1 MSARRAFSFS
11 SGAAIVIGM
20 DQISA
25 DHLLPD
31 ELAALMHFYAE
42 AGVNWLGED
51 APIDRFAEFVALT
64 NAKVQARS
72 APAGLQQPQQIST
85 ERANRR
91 PERAEARPAAAQ
103 AVAIPDA
110 EAVEAAVRLA
120 AAVQTPEALIEA
132 VSGFGGCNLRNSAR
146 NTVFA
151 GGDPTARIAIIGG
164 VPSADDDRE
173 GAPFSG
179 PAGVML
185 SRMLAGI
192 ELDPAGVLLFN
203 LIPWRTP
210 GDRAPTVRE
219 VEICLPFGLRL
230 LELTRPQAVL
240 VLGNFPVRVL
250 SRAAKGSIHSL
261 RGKWFEIADGM
272 RGLAT
277 FHPQEMITA
286 PTCKGLA
293 WQDILRFRAEMS
305 APRSD
310 IGA

>member
-1 MSARRAFSFS
+1 MSAKRTFPFRP
-11 SGAAIVIGM
+11 GAAILIRM
-20 DQISA
+20 DQIPA
-25 DHLLPD
+25 DQLLPD

-42 AGVNWLGED
+42 AGVSWLGED
-51 APIDRFAEFVALT
+51 EPIDRFAEFVAF
-64 NAKVQARS
+64 NSSRNQAR
-72 APAGLQQPQQIST
+72 AVPAALEQPQASA
-85 ERANRR
+85 ERPNRK
-91 PERAEARPAAAQ
+91 PERTEARPAAPPAM
-103 AVAIPDA
+103 AIPDA

-120 AAVQTPEALIEA
+120 AEAPSPQALIEA

-146 NTVFA
+146 NAVFA
-151 GGDPTARIAIIGG
+151 GGNLAARIAVIGG

-179 PAGVML
+179 PAGAML

-192 ELDPAGVLLFN
+192 GLDSADVLTFN

-250 SRAAKGSIHSL
+250 SHAAKGSIHSL
-261 RGKWFEIADGM
+261 RGKWFDIAGVPA
-272 RGLAT
+272 LAT
-277 FHPQEMITA
+277 FHPQEMVTA

-293 WQDILRFRAEMS
+293 WQDILRFRAEMD
-305 APRSD
+305 APKP
-310 IGA
+310 

>member
-1 MSARRAFSFS
+1 MA
-11 SGAAIVIGM
+11 GM
-20 DQISA
+20 VQIPADQ
-25 DHLLPD
+25 LLPD

-42 AGVNWLGED
+42 AGVGWLGED
-51 APIDRFAEFVALT
+51 EPIDRFAEFVALSS
-64 NAKVQARS
+64 ARNQPRT
-72 APAGLQQPQQIST
+72 APAALEQPQRTST
-85 ERANRR
+85 ERASGR
-91 PERAEARPAAAQ
+91 PERVEARPAAPP

-120 AAVQTPEALIEA
+120 AAASSAEALIDA

-151 GGDPTARIAIIGG
+151 AGDLAARIAIIGG

-173 GAPFSG
+173 GTPFAG

-192 ELDPAGVLLFN
+192 GLDSAGVVSFN

-219 VEICLPFGLRL
+219 VEICLPFGMRL
-230 LELTRPQAVL
+230 LELMRPQAVL

-250 SRAAKGSIHSL
+250 SKAAKGSIHSL
-261 RGKWFEIADGM
+261 RGKWFDIGGVP
-272 RGLAT
+272 GLAT
-277 FHPQEMITA
+277 FHPQEMMTA

-293 WQDILRFRAEMS
+293 WQDILRFRAEMD
-305 APRSD
+305 APQL
-310 IGA
+310 

>member
-1 MSARRAFSFS
+1 
-11 SGAAIVIGM
+11 M
-20 DQISA
+20 DQIPA
-25 DHLLPD
+25 DQLLPD

-42 AGVNWLGED
+42 AGVGWLGED
-51 APIDRFAEFVALT
+51 EPIDRFAEFVALSS
-64 NAKVQARS
+64 AKKEART
-72 APAGLQQPQQIST
+72 APAALEQPQQASA
-85 ERANRR
+85 ERPSRR
-91 PERAEARPAAAQ
+91 PERAEARPAAPP

-120 AAVQTPEALIEA
+120 AAAESPEALIEA
-132 VSGFGGCNLRNSAR
+132 VNGFGGCNLRNSAR

-151 GGDPTARIAIIGG
+151 GGDLSARIAVIGG

-192 ELDPAGVLLFN
+192 GLDSASVLSFN

-219 VEICLPFGLRL
+219 VEICLPFGMRL
-230 LELTRPQAVL
+230 LELVRPQAVL
-240 VLGNFPVRVL
+240 VLGNLPVRVL
-250 SRAAKGSIHSL
+250 SKAAKGSIHSL
-261 RGKWFEIADGM
+261 RGKWFDIADVP
-272 RGLAT
+272 GLAT

-293 WQDILRFRAEMS
+293 WQDILRFRAEMD
-305 APRSD
+305 APPQR
-310 IGA
+310 G

>member
-1 MSARRAFSFS
+1 MSARRTFPFAQ
-11 SGAAIVIGM
+11 GAAILIGM
-20 DQISA
+20 DQISS

-42 AGVNWLGED
+42 AGVSWLGED
-51 APIDRFAEFVALT
+51 EPIDRFAEFIALSS
-64 NAKVQARS
+64 AKAQARI
-72 APAGLQQPQQIST
+72 APAGLQQPQQVSG
-85 ERANRR
+85 ERGNRK
-91 PERAEARPAAAQ
+91 PERAEARPAAPPAM
-103 AVAIPDA
+103 AIPDA

-120 AAVQTPEALIEA
+120 AAAQSPEALIEA

-151 GGDPTARIAIIGG
+151 GGDLAGRIAIIGG

-192 ELDPAGVLLFN
+192 GLDPAGVLSFN

-230 LELTRPQAVL
+230 LELAQPQAVL

-261 RGKWFEIADGM
+261 RGKWFDIEGVRA
-272 RGLAT
+272 LAT
-277 FHPQEMITA
+277 FHPQEMVTA

-293 WQDILRFRAEMS
+293 WQDILRFRAEMD
-305 APRSD
+305 APRPETVT
-310 IGA
+310 

>member
-1 MSARRAFSFS
+1 
-11 SGAAIVIGM
+11 VIGM

-42 AGVNWLGED
+42 AGVSWLGED
-51 APIDRFAEFVALT
+51 EPIDRFAEFVAL
-64 NAKVQARS
+64 NSAKTQARS
-72 APAGLQQPQQIST
+72 APVGLERPQQMSA
-85 ERANRR
+85 ERTNRK
-91 PERAEARPAAAQ
+91 PERAEARPATPQ

-120 AAVQTPEALIEA
+120 AAAQSPDALIEA

-151 GGDPTARIAIIGG
+151 GGDLAARIAIIGG

-192 ELDPAGVLLFN
+192 GLDSSGVLLFN

-261 RGKWFEIADGM
+261 RGKWFDIAGGTP
-272 RGLAT
+272 GLAT

-293 WQDILRFRAEMS
+293 WQDILRFRAEMA
-305 APRSD
+305 APKL
-310 IGA
+310 GAGP